1 VVGLTGLALL
11 EARVAEPIVPF
22 KLWRVPIIAVGNFG
36 SFVIGALMMCNGAFL
51 PTYLQGAMGAT
62 PVIAGLAL
70 GASSVLWT
78 CGTFGAGR
86 FMVALSYRAAALIG
100 GVIMILGSILL
111 LTADPSRGAAWATA
125 GAAVLGLGM
134 GFSNTTF
141 VVAVQTSVGWGQRGA
156 VTSANMFMRTVGQ
169 SVGTGLFGAVFNLGV
184 AEQISRAGSEINRL
198 LDPASRSGLGGAEV
212 ARLSAAIGT
221 SMFNVYL
228 IAGLLA
234 IGLFVL
240 AFRIPAGLS
249 PVRQSSAD

>member
-1 VVGLTGLALL
+1 
-11 EARVAEPIVPF
+11 
-22 KLWRVPIIAVGNFG
+22 
-36 SFVIGALMMCNGAFL
+36 
-51 PTYLQGAMGAT
+51 
-62 PVIAGLAL
+62 
-70 GASSVLWT
+70 
-78 CGTFGAGR
+78 
-86 FMVALSYRAAALIG
+86 
-100 GVIMILGSILL
+100 LGSLLL
-111 LTADPSRGAAWATA
+111 LTADPSRGAAWATT

-198 LDPASRSGLGGAEV
+198 LDPASRASLGGAEV

-240 AFRIPAGLS
+240 AFRIPSGLS